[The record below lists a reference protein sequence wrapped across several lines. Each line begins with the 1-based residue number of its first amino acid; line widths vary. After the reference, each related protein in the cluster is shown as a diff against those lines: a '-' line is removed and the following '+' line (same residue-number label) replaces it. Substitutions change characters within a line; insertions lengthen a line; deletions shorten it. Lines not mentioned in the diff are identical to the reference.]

1 MVKLLGNQ
9 AANEI
14 GMGAPD
20 EDVLVG
26 PVNNASQFDRV
37 NGFISRTPS
46 HARIVAGGKPTN
58 RAGYFVAPT
67 VIADLKQDDELIQ
80 SEIETVN
87 EEIKVVESRV
97 ETIKETKI
105 EVGNE
110 FGKKIS
116 DASKYGNVELDRF
129 FADRYKELY

>member
-1 MVKLLGNQ
+1 MNNVVEFIKSNWKTILKGLFAIIALWYLIQITTVVKMSK
-9 AANEI
+9 E
-14 GMGAPD
+14 
-20 EDVLVG
+20 
-26 PVNNASQFDRV
+26 
-37 NGFISRTPS
+37 
-46 HARIVAGGKPTN
+46 N
-58 RAGYFVAPT
+58 RKE
-67 VIADLKQDDELIQ
+67 LKQLDEHIKMVEFQQELIQ